1 MKNFSL
7 IQMIG
12 FLSLVVTM
20 VSCGF
25 SQPLYEDGQY
35 SDRRS
40 STRIYD
46 DPYYN
51 NNSRTTIVRD
61 PYTGQYYEV
70 TPVGPGANYPGVY
83 GNGYPAR
90 RGVYSDRT
98 YNNRTY
104 NRGNST
110 YNRGNSTYNRNTN
123 SAPVRSQPQQ
133 PAPSNGSGNGGSS
146 KINEARERMNG
157 TAN

>member
-7 IQMIG
+7 IQVIG
-12 FLSLVVTM
+12 FLGLVMTI

-25 SQPLYEDGQY
+25 SQPIYEDGEY
-35 SDRRS
+35 SGRRS

-46 DPYYN
+46 DPYY

-70 TPVGPGANYPGVY
+70 TPVGPGVGYGAVNAYPYGGAYPSRRSVY
-83 GNGYPAR
+83 PSRGNN
-90 RGVYSDRT
+90 S
-98 YNNRTY
+98 RTY
-104 NRGNST
+104 NRG
-110 YNRGNSTYNRNTN
+110 GNVYNRNTN

-133 PAPSNGSGNGGSS
+133 PSNNSSNGGSS

-157 TAN
+157 SGN